1 MAKKKLDNLN
11 DESNELEDAVLSDYN
26 DSKEETSAYDLDD
39 GEDTMLDDD
48 DDDFH
53 FEFESEDDEEN
64 DEDESDLGEEQEPDD
79 QDEEEPEAEE
89 PEQPTPKKRTSKE
102 EKAIVAL
109 KRKQRELM
117 HENRKMQ
124 EALKRRE
131 DARKNDDLIKKYLS
145 DGFDEDTAK
154 RMANQDLVT
163 ARQQERL
170 ELLEFKDENSD
181 VLRQFPDAMRQADR
195 IKRIVETAGITVEQA
210 CRGLY
215 GTNKRPDYEERA
227 RSRVAEEDDYDNDP
241 VSRASRSSRQPQRS
255 ALTAQQ
261 KRMKAVVE
269 RRFLDGEKMSDKEF
283 LDRYNRYT
291 KG

>member
-39 GEDTMLDDD
+39 GEDSPLDDD

-64 DEDESDLGEEQEPDD
+64 DESDLGEEEEPDD
-79 QDEEEPEAEE
+79 QDEEEPEDEE

-109 KRKQRELM
+109 KRERQKLRE
-117 HENRKMQ
+117 ENRKMQ
-124 EALKRRE
+124 EMLKKRQE
-131 DARKNDDLIKKYLS
+131 SKQSESLLKKYLS
-145 DGFDEDTAK
+145 EGFDEDTAK

-227 RSRVAEEDDYDNDP
+227 RSRVAAEDDYDNDP

>member
-26 DSKEETSAYDLDD
+26 DSKEETSAYDLD
-39 GEDTMLDDD
+39 GEEDTILDDD

-64 DEDESDLGEEQEPDD
+64 DESDLEEEDESDE
-79 QDEEEPEAEE
+79 QDEEEPDEDE

-109 KRKQRELM
+109 KRERQKLRE
-117 HENRKMQ
+117 ENRKMQ
-124 EALKRRE
+124 EMLKKRQE
-131 DARKNDDLIKKYLS
+131 SKQSEGILKKYLS
-145 DGFDEDTAK
+145 EGYDEDTAK
-154 RMANQDLVT
+154 RMTEQDLVT
-163 ARQQERL
+163 SRQQERL

-181 VLRQFPDAMRQADR
+181 VLRQFPRALREADR
-195 IKRIVETAGITVEQA
+195 IKRIVDTAGITVEQA

-227 RSRVAEEDDYDNDP
+227 RSRVAAEDDYDNDP

-261 KRMKAVVE
+261 KRMKSVVE

>member
-39 GEDTMLDDD
+39 GEDSPLDDD

-64 DEDESDLGEEQEPDD
+64 DESDLGEEEEPDD
-79 QDEEEPEAEE
+79 QDEEEPEDEE

-109 KRKQRELM
+109 KRERQKLRE
-117 HENRKMQ
+117 ENRKMQ
-124 EALKRRE
+124 EMLKKRQE
-131 DARKNDDLIKKYLS
+131 SKQSESLLKKYLS
-145 DGFDEDTAK
+145 EGFDEDTAK
-154 RMANQDLVT
+154 RMAEQDLVT
-163 ARQQERL
+163 SRQQERL

-181 VLRQFPDAMRQADR
+181 VLRQFPRALREADR
-195 IKRIVETAGITVEQA
+195 IKRIVDTAGITVEQA

-227 RSRVAEEDDYDNDP
+227 RSRVAAEDDYDNDP